1 MNKKLLFSEG
11 GQPIYLDDLQLIQ
24 DHSANQ
30 LNMLMKALGIGNE
43 VFLLNDMTANLVSV
57 DTNTGISTIA
67 FERNWLY
74 ANEQIYEIPNTEF
87 EVRSWNQHVYAHI
100 VETNSDNRSFV
111 NGTNHDCLKSS
122 EALLSLQEPQVGM
135 SWDISSLPT
144 LFQIISPK
152 VLKYQEQTQA
162 PTPTWKNLSV
172 AFRNGYTGV
181 VQYKDLEDCYLVRIN
196 ISSTED
202 VWNNNSSLFA
212 IPSGALVQN
221 NSVISPNFVRSGTY
235 STFKEVY
242 IRFANGE
249 AFLVG
254 INTNDA
260 ADAPNLCGVKT
271 MFEIPKLSSF

>member
-1 MNKKLLFSEG
+1 MNRKLLFSEG
-11 GQPIYLDDLQLIQ
+11 GQPIFLDDLQMIQ
-24 DHSANQ
+24 DNSANQ
-30 LNMLMKALGIGNE
+30 LNMLLMALGIGNE
-43 VFLLNDMTANLVSV
+43 VFLFDAITANLVSV
-57 DTNTGISTIA
+57 DTNTGISTIVIK
-67 FERNWLY
+67 RNWLY

-100 VETNSDNRSFV
+100 AETNSDNRTFV

-122 EALLSLQEPQVGM
+122 EVLLSLQEPQVGM

-152 VLKYQEQTQA
+152 VLKYQEQTQT

-172 AFRNGYTGV
+172 EFRNGYTGV
-181 VQYKDLEDCYLVRIN
+181 VQYKDLEDYYLVRIN

-260 ADAPNLCGVKT
+260 ADGPNLCGVKT

>member
-1 MNKKLLFSEG
+1 MNRKLLFSEG
-11 GQPIYLDDLQLIQ
+11 GQPIFLDDLQMIQ
-24 DHSANQ
+24 DNSANQ
-30 LNMLMKALGIGNE
+30 LNMLMMALGIGNE
-43 VFLLNDMTANLVSV
+43 VFLFNDITANLVSV
-57 DTNTGISTIA
+57 DTNTGISTIV

-100 VETNSDNRSFV
+100 AETNSDNRTFV

-172 AFRNGYTGV
+172 EFRNGYTGI
-181 VQYKDLEDCYLVRIN
+181 VQYKEFEDAYRIRIN
-196 ISSTED
+196 IESSRDSWDNASSTLFSITSG
-202 VWNNNSSLFA
+202 VLARLNN
-212 IPSGALVQN
+212 I
-221 NSVISPNFVRSGTY
+221 ISPRFNLSGTY

-242 IRFANGE
+242 IKYINGS
-249 AFLVG
+249 AVLVG
-254 INTNDA
+254 INSSDA
-260 ADAPNLCGVKT
+260 ADAPNLCGIKT
-271 MFEIPKLSSF
+271 EFEIPKISI